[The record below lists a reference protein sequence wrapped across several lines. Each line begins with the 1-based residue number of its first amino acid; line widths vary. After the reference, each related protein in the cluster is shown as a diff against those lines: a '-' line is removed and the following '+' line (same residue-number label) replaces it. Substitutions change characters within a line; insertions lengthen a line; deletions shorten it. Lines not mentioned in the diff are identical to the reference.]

1 MNESIKKIVL
11 TAGGSGGHVFPAEAL
26 AKELTADGAEISF
39 ITDRRGNSFSGRFPD
54 SKEYRIFAGAY
65 AGKPL
70 LKKLWALLLM
80 GAGIAQ
86 SILILRKIKP
96 DAVVGFGGYAA
107 FPASF
112 AAGILKIPLILHEQN
127 SVLGGANRV
136 LGKRASLIATTFP
149 DVERIPAGI
158 KTEYTGV
165 PVRPEILSVRDQTY
179 KPAAETFNLLIFGGS
194 QGASVFSRVI
204 PAALTALPEDIK
216 KRLRISQQCRAAD
229 LPAVQKAYENSGLE
243 PELAPFFT
251 DMANRL
257 AQAHLVICR
266 AGASSIAE
274 LSVAGRP
281 ALIVPILRSPDS
293 HQLKNALFIAK
304 NHGAFLCEEPDFTP
318 EYLSDKMTEFVNTPQ
333 ILTTAAEKA
342 KELGKPDAVR
352 LFAAAVL
359 KTAGGS

>member
-26 AKELTADGAEISF
+26 TKELTADGAEISF

-251 DMANRL
+251 DMADRL

>member
-251 DMANRL
+251 DMADRL
-257 AQAHLVICR
+257 AQVHLVICR